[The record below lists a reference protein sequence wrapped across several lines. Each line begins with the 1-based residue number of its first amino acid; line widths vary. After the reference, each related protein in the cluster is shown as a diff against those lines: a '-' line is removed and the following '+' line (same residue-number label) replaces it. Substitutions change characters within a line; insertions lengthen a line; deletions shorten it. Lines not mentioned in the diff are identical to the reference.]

1 MPIFEYQCQ
10 ACGHQF
16 DVLQKVGEGALRKCP
31 ACGKLK
37 LQRLVSAPNFHLKG
51 SGWYKT
57 DFRDKSKGGKE
68 GEGATPTV
76 PAAATTTVPAG
87 TATATGGTPTATG
100 RGATRTSTEVLPAA
114 TPAPGAQRPGPGAPG
129 FVPPPDG
136 GLRPTAL
143 PSPRGGT

>member
-16 DVLQKVGEGALRKCP
+16 DALQKVGEGALRKCP

-37 LQRLVSAPNFHLKG
+37 LQKLVSAPNFHLKG

-68 GEGATPTV
+68 GEGAK
-76 PAAATTTVPAG
+76 AG
-87 TATATGGTPTATG
+87 HSMDSDSGHTH
-100 RGATRTSTEVLPAA
+100 
-114 TPAPGAQRPGPGAPG
+114 GPGCGHDHGSGGHSHSHGGHTHSHGPG
-129 FVPPPDG
+129 G
-136 GLRPTAL
+136 H
-143 PSPRGGT
+143 SHKH